1 MTEDQTTETESRV
14 DLTEREREVLERAVD
29 GATNR
34 QIAETLQLFVKDVK
48 ESLDAVCG
56 KLGGG

>member
-1 MTEDQTTETESRV
+1 V

-34 QIAETLQLFVKDVK
+34 QIAETLQLSVKDVK

-56 KLGGG
+56 KLRGG